1 MFLTVVLLVVGIA
14 LVLLGADKL
23 TDGATSLARRFNV
36 TEMVIGL
43 TVVAFGTSLPEFV
56 TSFMSA
62 LKGSSEISIGNIVG
76 SNTFNVLMI
85 VGCSALVSPIVISKS
100 TIHKD
105 IPFAILA
112 TLSLI
117 VVSLDAVLDGG
128 QFENLISR
136 TDGLML
142 LGLFAVFM
150 FYTFSIA
157 RNKDGAGEQPQ
168 ALQIAPMSYGR
179 IFLYVILGL
188 AGLVFG
194 GNLFVDAA
202 TEIALSMGVSET
214 VGGRGISVH
223 GTKVAVAV
231 HQHIAHGKILCQTNQ
246 SVIYALVS
254 VGMVPAQYVAHA
266 GGGLFK
272 WPVMGQIVLIHG
284 VEDTAVDR
292 LKSVADVG
300 QGPAHDDAHGV
311 FDVGLL
317 HLRHQG
323 GCHDDLVRIP
333 DLLRIVL
340 RFFTHSKTAFLFQK
354 RVALFASDQPAV
366 SRL

>member
-1 MFLTVVLLVVGIA
+1 MLHQVGQSG
-14 LVLLGADKL
+14 LGVIQY
-23 TDGATSLARRFNV
+23 TDAG
-36 TEMVIGL
+36 IDD
-43 TVVAFGTSLPEFV
+43 LPQ
-56 TSFMSA
+56 
-62 LKGSSEISIGNIVG
+62 IVG
-76 SNTFNVLMI
+76 RDIGGHANGNAGGAVHQQ
-85 VGCSALVSPIVISKS
+85 VGEAGGEDPGLPSGLVKVGVPV
-100 TIHKD
+100 HGFFVD
-105 IPFAILA
+105 IPEHFLGN
-112 TLSLI
+112 T
-117 VVSLDAVLDGG
+117 G
-128 QFENLISR
+128 QP
-136 TDGLML
+136 GL
-142 LGLFAVFM
+142 
-150 FYTFSIA
+150 
-157 RNKDGAGEQPQ
+157 
-168 ALQIAPMSYGR
+168 R
-179 IFLYVILGL
+179 I
-188 AGLVFG
+188 
-194 GNLFVDAA
+194 
-202 TEIALSMGVSET
+202 T

-231 HQHIAHGKILCQTNQ
+231 HQHIAHGKILCQTHQ